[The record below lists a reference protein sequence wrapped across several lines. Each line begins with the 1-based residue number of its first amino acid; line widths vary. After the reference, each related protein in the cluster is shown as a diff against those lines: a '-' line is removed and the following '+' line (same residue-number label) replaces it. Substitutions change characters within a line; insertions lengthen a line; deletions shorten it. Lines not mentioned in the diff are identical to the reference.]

1 MKISKG
7 IRHRVLKTALYGLY
21 LFLVVFILLEVLLR
35 IYDPFRFR
43 IKANRIILPVNQKE
57 IIRNSINPKL
67 DSVITVTRNSLGFR
81 GPDTPHQYPEHLSI
95 ITVGGSTTECHFLS
109 DQKTWPFLLGKYLAQ
124 ENEKAW
130 INNAGFD
137 GHSTFG
143 HQVLLDDY
151 LKKMKPKVII
161 FLTGVN
167 DIENEG
173 PSYFDKLTIKN
184 TYSDLVH
191 FLYNNSEVINVAVNI
206 ARGARAKKFNNTTQ
220 EMKIPGSMGN
230 LSMTQNEINERLIKQ
245 EKFLEGY
252 GARIAAIIDTCKQNK
267 ILPVFVTQPALY
279 GNGTDSI
286 TGVNLAKAKVEDGIN
301 GELLEALLKLYN
313 DKVIHVCRTKAIPF
327 IDLAAMMPKNSL
339 YYYDQTHFTNEGAE
353 MVAGLIKEKMRD
365 ILAGTNY
372 LQQK

>member
-7 IRHRVLKTALYGLY
+7 ISYKVLKSALYGLY

-43 IKANRIILPVNQKE
+43 IKANRIILPVNQEE
-57 IIRNSINPKL
+57 IIENRINPKL

-81 GPDTPHQYPEHLSI
+81 GPDTPHQFSEYVSI

-109 DQKTWPFLLGKYLAQ
+109 DQKTWPSLLGKYLGQ
-124 ENEKAW
+124 YFEKTW

-137 GHSTFG
+137 GHSTYG

-151 LKKMKPKVII
+151 IKKLKPDFVV

-167 DIENEG
+167 DIEYEG
-173 PSYFDKLTIKN
+173 PSYFDKLNIKN
-184 TYSDLVH
+184 TYPDLAH

-206 ARGARAKKFNNTTQ
+206 SRGARAKKFNNTTQ

-230 LSMTQNEINERLIKQ
+230 LLMTQKEINDRLVIQ

-252 GARIAAIIDTCKQNK
+252 VERISALIDTCKLNN
-267 ILPVFVTQPALY
+267 ILPVFITQPGLY
-279 GNGTDSI
+279 GKGVDSI
-286 TGVNLAKAKVEDGIN
+286 TGVNLTMAKVEDGMN
-301 GELLEALLKLYN
+301 GELLESLLGLYN
-313 DKVIHVCRTKAIPF
+313 NKVIDVCRTKAIPF

-353 MVAGLIKEKMRD
+353 LVARLVEEKMRD
-365 ILAGTNY
+365 ILAGTY
-372 LQQK
+372 